1 MVKINNEK
9 LDDILLDLGHTDSVK
24 GTEYIRRAVALYK
37 RDMSITKELYPAI
50 AAQMDTTDARVER
63 AIRHSIEAAWM
74 RNTGDVCLRYFGNT
88 VDPNRGKPTNSEYI
102 ARLARLCREN

>member
-1 MVKINNEK
+1 MVNMEK
-9 LDDILLDLGHTDSVK
+9 LDEMLLELGHTDSVR
-24 GTEYIRRAVALYK
+24 GTEYIRCAVELYV

-50 AAQMDTTDARVER
+50 AALMDTTGPRVER

-74 RNTGDVCLRYFGNT
+74 RNTGEVCLRYFGNT